1 MYSKFSNCRL
11 ENNDSNPFSNVLN
24 VSSKRTASD
33 GGFNVTDCAN
43 VNEEQIEELYAKLAE
58 IEESK
63 NDSTDEDFTDN
74 SIAHIAYS
82 IENKVMLTKKFNC
95 SLCKCI
101 FEQNTKITE
110 DIQFKSSE
118 KPCQSTF
125 DICKRTERFMKV
137 DLLNGLIDFSV
148 IYHEILQNLDIDAL
162 YGGTD
167 FSDHCDH
174 KIFLIRYVVDEFVRI
189 NGTYLA
195 KIATSNEHKKHL
207 RVSLHKLL
215 HYLGQ

>member
-24 VSSKRTASD
+24 VSSKRTASE

-95 SLCKCI
+95 SLCNLFLSKI
-101 FEQNTKITE
+101 QKSRKISNSNPQKNHVKALLIYVNEQ
-110 DIQFKSSE
+110 
-118 KPCQSTF
+118 
-125 DICKRTERFMKV
+125 
-137 DLLNGLIDFSV
+137 
-148 IYHEILQNLDIDAL
+148 
-162 YGGTD
+162 
-167 FSDHCDH
+167 SD
-174 KIFLIRYVVDEFVRI
+174 
-189 NGTYLA
+189 
-195 KIATSNEHKKHL
+195 S
-207 RVSLHKLL
+207 
-215 HYLGQ
+215 